1 MGKTFSHAHRSNF
14 LTNLREMFKYGAT
27 AGNYS
32 DLLKLM
38 EATRED
44 QQALVKG
51 SVSDSIRK
59 YAENIAAALYAG
71 DAAVIT
77 EFISAIGGN
86 HDTPSDDTS
95 PQDFIVSWQI
105 AGGSVLGVVTNYQI
119 LAIGA
124 QDYAVELLNH
134 GEYLRMLSDVD
145 YKPALTYPQDVGLA
159 TLMRASAIR
168 MGSHFKFNVSIE
180 DIIWQTSYEWDKWDN

>member
-1 MGKTFSHAHRSNF
+1 MGKTFNYAHRSNF
-14 LTNLREMFKYGAT
+14 LTNLLEMFKYVGAT

-32 DLLKLM
+32 GLLELM

-44 QQALVKG
+44 QQALVNG
-51 SVSDSIRK
+51 YASYSIRE
-59 YAENIAAALYAG
+59 YAEKIAAALHSY
-71 DAAVIT
+71 DDAVIK
-77 EFISAIGGN
+77 EFISAIGGT
-86 HDTPSDDTS
+86 HDTPADGTS

-105 AGGSVLGVVTNYQI
+105 AGGSALGVVTRYQI

-124 QDYAVELLNH
+124 QDYSIELLNN

-145 YKPALTYPQDVGLA
+145 HTPAITYPKEAGLA
-159 TLMRASAIR
+159 TLMRASAIL

-180 DIIWQTSYEWDKWDN
+180 DIIRQTRYEWDN

>member
-1 MGKTFSHAHRSNF
+1 MGKTFSYAHRSNF
-14 LTNLREMFKYGAT
+14 LTNLMEMFKYVGAT

-32 DLLKLM
+32 SLLKLM
-38 EATRED
+38 EATQED
-44 QQALVKG
+44 QQALVNG

-59 YAENIAAALYAG
+59 YAENIAAALHAG
-71 DAAVIT
+71 DAAVIN
-77 EFISAIGGN
+77 EFISAIGGT

-105 AGGSVLGVVTNYQI
+105 AGGSALGVVTRYQI

-124 QDYAVELLNH
+124 RDYSLALLNN

-145 YKPALTYPQDVGLA
+145 HTPAITYPKDAGLA
-159 TLMRASAIR
+159 TLMRASAIL

-180 DIIWQTSYEWDKWDN
+180 DIIRQTRYDWND

>member
-1 MGKTFSHAHRSNF
+1 
-14 LTNLREMFKYGAT
+14 MFKYVGAT

-32 DLLKLM
+32 RLLELM
-38 EATRED
+38 GATRED

-51 SVSDSIRK
+51 SVADSIRK
-59 YAENIAAALYAG
+59 YAENIAAALHAG
-71 DAAVIT
+71 DEAVIN
-77 EFISAIGGN
+77 EFISAIGGT
-86 HDTPSDDTS
+86 HDTPSKGTS
-95 PQDFIVSWQI
+95 PQDFIMSWQI

-124 QDYAVELLNH
+124 QNYAIALLNH
-134 GEYLRMLSDVD
+134 EEYLLMVSDV
-145 YKPALTYPQDVGLA
+145 YHPPALTYPQEFGLA

-180 DIIWQTSYEWDKWDN
+180 DIIKQTRYDWND

>member
-1 MGKTFSHAHRSNF
+1 MGKTFSYAHRSNF
-14 LTNLREMFKYGAT
+14 LTNLMEMFKYVGAT

-32 DLLKLM
+32 SLLKLM

-44 QQALVKG
+44 QQAVVNG
-51 SVSDSIRK
+51 HASDSILK
-59 YAENIAAALYAG
+59 YAENIAAALHAG
-71 DAAVIT
+71 DAAVIN
-77 EFISAIGGN
+77 EFISAIGGT

-105 AGGSVLGVVTNYQI
+105 AGGSALGVVTRYQI

-124 QDYAVELLNH
+124 QDYSIALLNN

-145 YKPALTYPQDVGLA
+145 HTPAITYPKDAGLA
-159 TLMRASAIR
+159 TLMRASAIL

-180 DIIWQTSYEWDKWDN
+180 DIIRQTRYDWND

>member
-1 MGKTFSHAHRSNF
+1 MGKTFSYAHRSHF
-14 LTNLREMFKYGAT
+14 LTNLREMFKYVGAT

-32 DLLKLM
+32 RLLKLM
-38 EATRED
+38 EATLED

-59 YAENIAAALYAG
+59 YAENIAAALHSY
-71 DAAVIT
+71 DEAVIK
-77 EFISAIGGN
+77 EFISAIGGT
-86 HDTPSDDTS
+86 HDTPSDGTS

-124 QDYAVELLNH
+124 QDYSIALLNN
-134 GEYLRMLSDVD
+134 GEYLRMLSDVGHT
-145 YKPALTYPQDVGLA
+145 PAITYPKRLA
-159 TLMRASAIR
+159 
-168 MGSHFKFNVSIE
+168 
-180 DIIWQTSYEWDKWDN
+180 WQL

>member
-1 MGKTFSHAHRSNF
+1 MGKTFSYAHRSNF
-14 LTNLREMFKYGAT
+14 LTNLLEMFKYVGAT

-32 DLLKLM
+32 GLLKLM

-44 QQALVKG
+44 QQALVNG
-51 SVSDSIRK
+51 HVADSIRK
-59 YAENIAAALYAG
+59 YAEKIAAALHAG
-71 DAAVIT
+71 DAAVIN
-77 EFISAIGGN
+77 EFISAIGGT
-86 HDTPSDDTS
+86 HDTPAEGTS

-105 AGGSVLGVVTNYQI
+105 AGGSTLGVVTRYQI

-124 QDYAVELLNH
+124 QDYSIALLNN

-145 YKPALTYPQDVGLA
+145 HTPAITYPKETGLA
-159 TLMRASAIR
+159 TLMRASAIL

-180 DIIWQTSYEWDKWDN
+180 DIIKQTRYDWND

>member
-1 MGKTFSHAHRSNF
+1 MGKTFSYAHRSNF
-14 LTNLREMFKYGAT
+14 LTNLMKMFKYVGAT

-32 DLLKLM
+32 SLLKLM
-38 EATRED
+38 EATQED
-44 QQALVKG
+44 QQALVNG

-59 YAENIAAALYAG
+59 YAENIAAALHAG
-71 DAAVIT
+71 DAAVIN
-77 EFISAIGGN
+77 EFISAIGGT

-105 AGGSVLGVVTNYQI
+105 AGGSTLGVVTRYQI

-124 QDYAVELLNH
+124 QDYSIALLNN

-145 YKPALTYPQDVGLA
+145 HTPAITYPKDAGLA
-159 TLMRASAIR
+159 TLMRASAIL

-180 DIIWQTSYEWDKWDN
+180 DIIRQTRYDWND

>member
-1 MGKTFSHAHRSNF
+1 MGKTFSYAHRSNF
-14 LTNLREMFKYGAT
+14 LTNLMEMFKYVGAT

-32 DLLKLM
+32 SLLKLM
-38 EATRED
+38 EATQED

-59 YAENIAAALYAG
+59 YAENIAAALHAG
-71 DAAVIT
+71 DAAVIN
-77 EFISAIGGN
+77 EFISAIGGT
-86 HDTPSDDTS
+86 HDTPAEGTS

-105 AGGSVLGVVTNYQI
+105 AGGSTLGVVTRYQI

-124 QDYAVELLNH
+124 RDYSLALLNN

-145 YKPALTYPQDVGLA
+145 HTPAITYPKEAGLA
-159 TLMRASAIR
+159 TLMRASAIL

-180 DIIWQTSYEWDKWDN
+180 DIIKQTRYDWND

>member
-1 MGKTFSHAHRSNF
+1 MGKTFSYAHRSNF
-14 LTNLREMFKYGAT
+14 LTNLLEMFKYVGAT

-32 DLLKLM
+32 GLLKLM

-59 YAENIAAALYAG
+59 YAENIAAALHAG
-71 DAAVIT
+71 DAAVIN
-77 EFISAIGGN
+77 EFISAIGGT
-86 HDTPSDDTS
+86 HDTPAEGTS

-105 AGGSVLGVVTNYQI
+105 AGGSTLGVVTRYQI

-124 QDYAVELLNH
+124 RDYSLALLNN

-145 YKPALTYPQDVGLA
+145 HTPAITYPKEAGLA
-159 TLMRASAIR
+159 TLMRASAIL

-180 DIIWQTSYEWDKWDN
+180 DIIKQTRYDWND